1 MFGQR
6 QSLVQTLPGLVPL
19 LHVEV
24 THPQVVED
32 LPVGTLAPVLRLLV
46 RLDSW
51 IEQIRLVLI
60 SDRQNTDQVCVF
72 REGTETSPFVWCCP
86 HCWGWEC
93 CKLETV
99 PEIPE
104 SFLLVSISILNM
116 SCVPSENIISLFK
129 IRVFRKTFYL
139 GHSSRIHTLNE
150 IPATVSWWWLCISVK
165 LYQAQNK

>member
-51 IEQIRLVLI
+51 IEQIRLVWPL
-60 SDRQNTDQVCVF
+60 TDKIQ
-72 REGTETSPFVWCCP
+72 TKFVSSEKEQRP
-86 HCWGWEC
+86 RHLFDVVRTVGVENVANL
-93 CKLETV
+93 KLFQRFLNL
-99 PEIPE
+99 
-104 SFLLVSISILNM
+104 SFLSQYQSWTCHLYHQRIL
-116 SCVPSENIISLFK
+116 SHYSRLSTLDIV
-129 IRVFRKTFYL
+129 RVFTHWMRFL
-139 GHSSRIHTLNE
+139 QLFLDDGFAFL
-150 IPATVSWWWLCISVK
+150 
-165 LYQAQNK
+165 